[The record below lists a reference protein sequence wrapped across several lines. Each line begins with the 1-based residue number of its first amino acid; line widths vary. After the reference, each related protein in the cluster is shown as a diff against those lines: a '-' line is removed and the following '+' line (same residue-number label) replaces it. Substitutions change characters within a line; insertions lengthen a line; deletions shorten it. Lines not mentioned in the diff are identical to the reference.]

1 MPQHNNPMTQEEI
14 DEAFR
19 KAGGIPK
26 PQPIEIRR
34 GRGAPTDYK
43 PEYCEE
49 LIKFFTVQSYRE
61 IPETWYNPDGSVK
74 RESFKLVANPPP
86 HIGQFAR
93 SIGVAKSTVYD
104 WARKYP
110 DFGYSLVHA
119 HDIRRAMIIDNALAG
134 LYNPLFAKLAAAN
147 MFGWH
152 DRQDVNHTGEVKS
165 VIVRYHKPERE
176 AIPDTLNPKTGL
188 IPGGEDQEKT
198 AEGRPIK
205 VLAESLATPPVLS
218 IAAPV
223 LQDPKGLK

>member
-1 MPQHNNPMTQEEI
+1 MTQEEI

-26 PQPIEIRR
+26 QQTVEVHR
-34 GRGAPTDYK
+34 GRGAPSDFK
-43 PEYCEE
+43 PEYCQQ
-49 LIKFFTVQSYRE
+49 LIQYFDIEPVRE

-74 RESFKLVANPPP
+74 RESMKLVANPPR
-86 HIGQFAR
+86 HIGGFAR

-110 DFGYSLVHA
+110 DFAYSLLHA
-119 HDIRRAMIIDNALAG
+119 RDMRRSMIIDNALAG

-147 MFGWH
+147 LFGWH

-176 AIPDTLNPKTGL
+176 ALPEGPKTGL
-188 IPGGEDQEKT
+188 IPGGEDKEK
-198 AEGRPIK
+198 AGEAGPIK
-205 VLAESLATPPVLS
+205 SSPSLGSLAPPASL
-218 IAAPV
+218 PV
-223 LQDPKGLK
+223 PVQALQDPKGNT